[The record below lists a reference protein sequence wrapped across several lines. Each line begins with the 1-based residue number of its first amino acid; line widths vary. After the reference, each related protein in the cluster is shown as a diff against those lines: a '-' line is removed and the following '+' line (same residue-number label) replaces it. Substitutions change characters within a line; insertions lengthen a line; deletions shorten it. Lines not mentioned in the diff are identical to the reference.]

1 MLNVN
6 IVCVGKLKEKYW
18 RDAIEEYSKRL
29 SRFCRLNIFE
39 AEETCPEKEM
49 PILLK
54 NSKGYMVSLCVEGEE
69 MPSEKLAEIIEKVAL
84 TNSSISFIIG
94 SSTGLADGVKK
105 ASDLRLS
112 FSPMTFPHQMMRV
125 VLLEQIYR
133 AFTINNNIKYH
144 K

>member
-18 RDAIEEYSKRL
+18 RDAVCEYSKRL
-29 SRFCRLNIFE
+29 SRFCRLTVFE
-39 AEETCPEKEM
+39 AEESDPQKEM
-49 PILLK
+49 PVILK
-54 NSKGYMVSLCVEGEE
+54 NCRGYVIALCVEGEQ
-69 MPSEKLAEIIEKVAL
+69 MTSEKLAQTVEKIAFS
-84 TNSSISFIIG
+84 NSSITFVIG
-94 SSTGLADGVKK
+94 SSTGLADGVKS
-105 ASDLRLS
+105 AADLKLS
-112 FSPMTFPHQMMRV
+112 FSKMTFPHQMMRV

>member
-18 RDAIEEYSKRL
+18 RDAVCEYSKRL
-29 SRFCRLNIFE
+29 SRFCRLTVFE
-39 AEETCPEKEM
+39 AEESDPQKEM
-49 PILLK
+49 PVILK
-54 NSKGYMVSLCVEGEE
+54 NCRGYVIALCVEGEQ
-69 MPSEKLAEIIEKVAL
+69 MTSEKLAQTVEKVAFS
-84 TNSSISFIIG
+84 NSSITFVIG
-94 SSTGLADGVKK
+94 SSTGLADGVKS
-105 ASDLRLS
+105 AADLKLS
-112 FSPMTFPHQMMRV
+112 FSKMTFPHQMMRV